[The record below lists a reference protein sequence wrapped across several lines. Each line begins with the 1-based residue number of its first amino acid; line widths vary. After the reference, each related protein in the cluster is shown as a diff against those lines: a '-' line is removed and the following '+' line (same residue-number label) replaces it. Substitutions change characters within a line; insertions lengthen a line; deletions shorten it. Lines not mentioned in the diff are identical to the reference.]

1 MIILYDSDEREF
13 TTLGLG
19 VLRDVI
25 SCEVT
30 EELNGIFEVSVDYP
44 ISGNHYSDIGE
55 NKIMLI
61 KANPYDDNG
70 QPFRIYKITKPID
83 GVVNILAQHISY
95 DMSGYTVE
103 PFEGTDLDDTLSKI
117 QNGTIIPAPFTL
129 IRGQDKTNVQTEFKI
144 EQPYSQRA
152 LLAGSDETILN
163 VYKGEF
169 EFDRFNVILHNHRGS
184 DRGVRIRYG
193 KNMTSGEQEL
203 NFEKTYTAVYP
214 YYASHVSET
223 ITEQT
228 DVYEQVYIVEGQ
240 EPLSINWLSQE
251 PGPNNK
257 PLLPIL
263 QNSPVQ
269 IATEGE
275 YFGRIFIWKSFPD
288 LETGGEFLRYAE
300 VTDQAE
306 DYPPTRKETVTRE
319 EERYE
324 YVVLPEKVIYIN
336 ENSVRQNILT
346 LDLTSN
352 FDSIPTEEE
361 LRNRA
366 NQYISDNKIGEIKD
380 SIKVSFIKL
389 SDSPEYSQFKNL
401 ETVKLG
407 DYVRIEYEELGI
419 STKLQVISYN
429 YNPLTNLYTE
439 IELGTKQSTLS
450 DTVVTEGDNVS
461 ALTNDKGYTDKTTVN
476 ELIAKTV
483 TADYIL
489 ALNAKF
495 TQAQITEL
503 LTADTIRTR
512 LIEASQ
518 FDIDYLVAEKL
529 VAQDAEVYNQL
540 IAGNIKVRGDID
552 ILSGSITITGNPE
565 TTDVYINA
573 DSTIEPLSENWL
585 CSDEEGLIP
594 IVHES
599 GPSPFYIVKTSGD
612 YYGNIYRYFDDNY
625 IEWTDDTTFAVDQYG
640 NVHANSVEIEGYI
653 KAIAGDIGGCKI
665 IDGVLEVDGANISGT
680 LEAVTIDSSTI
691 IGSELKIGEIGED
704 DYNFEVDDSG
714 HVTIQDG
721 TISIGKPL
729 NIAQYTTAYTIEDS
743 EPYSS
748 GWLTLTEGSTTP
760 LTPQENVYYKVYY
773 NNKERYY
780 YWESNIYNE
789 KKETY
794 INIEDGKIYG
804 QEIEFD
810 YGVINNLEY
819 LGANSAKVND
829 ITVYDTLEVANE
841 IVINTS
847 MYLEVERNNTN
858 YAYQTFSSPD
868 IVITPDYSSQSVRW
882 AFVRHIT
889 YEGSSFYTDE
899 YSVSINVKNYDY
911 DTYKNTN
918 LGFVELWFSGRIM
931 VYYSYPGHEET
942 IYNYEDSIFSM
953 SIINFD
959 TTTESAITTGI
970 IRIDTDESIVIRNI
984 VLIRFHVYS
993 SNMQSGKIGIL
1004 QNDGEFYL
1012 SVTNGIVTDN
1022 IGTPSHKI
1030 NNLYSEN
1037 GYLDYVEIE
1046 SGKFNSLQARR
1057 NNGTYVDIRNLYGYR
1072 VWGGTIEATNGQ
1084 QAYVFMWGF
1093 SSVKPYGCTQESMVA
1108 VVASPKYNT
1117 GANTERNWET
1127 GWDDIGVFVK
1137 NKIQQTVTYN
1147 VVVVFYFIF
1156 D

>member
-103 PFEGTDLDDTLSKI
+103 PFDGTDLDDTLSKI

-144 EQPYSQRA
+144 EQPYSQRS

-240 EPLSINWLSQE
+240 TPLSINWLSQE

-407 DYVRIEYEELGI
+407 DYVQIEYEELGI

-461 ALTNDKGYTDKTTVN
+461 ALTNDKGYTDRTTVN

-489 ALNAKF
+489 ALNAEF
-495 TQAQITEL
+495 TQAQISEL

-512 LIEASQ
+512 MIEASQ

-565 TTDVYINA
+565 TIDAYINA

-599 GPSPFYIVKTSGD
+599 GPSPFYIVKTLGD

-691 IGSELKIGEIGED
+691 IGSEIKIGEISPD
-704 DYNFEVDDSG
+704 NYHFSVDDSG
-714 HVTIQDG
+714 FVKITDGSIQLGAPFTPD
-721 TISIGKPL
+721 
-729 NIAQYTTAYTIEDS
+729 QYTNAYIIENS
-743 EPYSS
+743 TPFTS
-748 GWLTLTEGSTTP
+748 GWLTLTEGSSTP
-760 LTPQENVYYKVYY
+760 LQPQDNMLYRVYY
-773 NNKERYY
+773 NRKYRFY
-780 YWESNIYNE
+780 YWNTDIYLE
-789 KKETY
+789 KQETY
-794 INIEDGKIYG
+794 ISIDDDGKIYA
-804 QEIEFD
+804 QEVEFD
-810 YGVINNLEY
+810 NGTINNLDY
-819 LGANSAKVND
+819 MGATEINASEMLISDV
-829 ITVYDTLEVANE
+829 LEVANE
-841 IVINTS
+841 IKLSTDVSLTAQATASGSSILQQFGVDFLYSIRSGAEQFLWIMEFELYNIDFEQ
-847 MYLEVERNNTN
+847 YKDTN
-858 YAYQTFSSPD
+858 YGYVDIEVKISFTVFNSSGGG
-868 IVITPDYSSQSVRW
+868 IGYNERRT
-882 AFVRHIT
+882 
-889 YEGSSFYTDE
+889 
-899 YSVSINVKNYDY
+899 VS
-911 DTYKNTN
+911 
-918 LGFVELWFSGRIM
+918 
-931 VYYSYPGHEET
+931 
-942 IYNYEDSIFSM
+942 
-953 SIINFD
+953 FD
-959 TTTESAITTGI
+959 TTKSYQLIAIRVYNDVAPEGNRVI
-970 IRIDTDESIVIRNI
+970 VNDIRINKKNEQWNANLVP
-984 VLIRFHVYS
+984 
-993 SNMQSGKIGIL
+993 IL
-1004 QNDGEFYL
+1004 QLDGSLFL
-1012 SVTNGIVTDN
+1012 RVTNGLFVEN
-1022 IGTPSHKI
+1022 IGTEQEPCE
-1030 NNLYSEN
+1030 NVYVEN
-1037 GYLDYVEIE
+1037 GRFD
-1046 SGKFNSLQARR
+1046 SLYIKIGNNYDDVR
-1057 NNGTYVDIRNLYGYR
+1057 NVSPYR
-1072 VWGGTIEATNGQ
+1072 VWGGTIDLNSGETDYALRYTWTEATVHHIT
-1084 QAYVFMWGF
+1084 AD
-1093 SSVKPYGCTQESMVA
+1093 SIRSISV
-1108 VVASPKYNT
+1108 
-1117 GANTERNWET
+1117 TER
-1127 GWDDIGVFVK
+1127 DDPTSASARERNYRAGYDSTGVFVH
-1137 NKIQQTVTYN
+1137 NTATVS
-1147 VVVVFYFIF
+1147 VKFYVIIVYWYRY
-1156 D
+1156 

>member
-61 KANPYDDNG
+61 KANPYDDG
-70 QPFRIYKITKPID
+70 QPFRIYKMTKPID

-103 PFEGTDLDDTLSKI
+103 PFEGTDLEDTLSKI

-129 IRGQDKTNVQTEFKI
+129 IRGQDKNNVQTEFKI

-240 EPLSINWLSQE
+240 APLSINWLSQE

-407 DYVRIEYEELGI
+407 DYVQIEYEELGI

-489 ALNAKF
+489 ALDATF
-495 TQAQITEL
+495 TQAQIKEL

-565 TTDVYINA
+565 TIDAYINA
-573 DSTIEPLSENWL
+573 NSTIEPLSENWL

-599 GPSPFYIVKTSGD
+599 GPSPFYIIKTSGD
-612 YYGNIYRYFDDNY
+612 YYGNIYRYFDDSY
-625 IEWTDDTTFAVDQYG
+625 IEWTDNTTFAVDQYG
-640 NVHANSVEIEGYI
+640 NVHANSVVIEGYI
-653 KAIAGDIGGCKI
+653 KAIAGEIGGCNI
-665 IDGVLEVDGANISGT
+665 VDGVLEVDGAHISGT
-680 LEAVTIDSSTI
+680 LDAVTIESSTI
-691 IGSELKIGEIGED
+691 VGSEIKIGEISPD
-704 DYNFEVDDSG
+704 NYHFSVDDSG
-714 HVTIQDG
+714 FVKITDGSIQLGSPFTPD
-721 TISIGKPL
+721 
-729 NIAQYTTAYTIEDS
+729 QYTDAYIIENS
-743 EPYSS
+743 TPFTS
-748 GWLTLTEGSTTP
+748 GWLTLTDGGTTP
-760 LTPQENVYYKVYY
+760 LTPQDDMLYRVYY
-773 NNKERYY
+773 NRKYRFY
-780 YWESNIYNE
+780 YWNTDIYLE
-789 KKETY
+789 KQETY
-794 INIEDGKIYG
+794 ISIYDDGKIYA
-804 QEIEFD
+804 QEVEFD
-810 YGVINNLEY
+810 NGTINNLDY
-819 LGANSAKVND
+819 MGATEINASEMLVSD
-829 ITVYDTLEVANE
+829 ILEVANE
-841 IVINTS
+841 IKLSTDVSLTAQATS
-847 MYLEVERNNTN
+847 GGSSVLQQFGLDFFMSERSYNDRLLWNIYFKLYNIDFDQYEDTN
-858 YAYQTFSSPD
+858 YGYVD
-868 IVITPDYSSQSVRW
+868 IEVKISFTVFNSYGGGVGYNERRTVSFDATKRFQYVIISVYNDVVPTGDKLVISSVR
-882 AFVRHIT
+882 
-889 YEGSSFYTDE
+889 
-899 YSVSINVKNYDY
+899 INKKNEQW
-911 DTYKNTN
+911 NAN
-918 LGFVELWFSGRIM
+918 LV
-931 VYYSYPGHEET
+931 P
-942 IYNYEDSIFSM
+942 
-953 SIINFD
+953 
-959 TTTESAITTGI
+959 
-970 IRIDTDESIVIRNI
+970 
-984 VLIRFHVYS
+984 
-993 SNMQSGKIGIL
+993 IL
-1004 QNDGEFYL
+1004 QNDGDLFL
-1012 SVTNGIVTDN
+1012 KVTNGIFVEN
-1022 IGTPSHKI
+1022 IGTEQEPCEK
-1030 NNLYSEN
+1030 LYVEN
-1037 GYLDYVEIE
+1037 GRFDSIQVKYGSYYDDP
-1046 SGKFNSLQARR
+1046 R
-1057 NNGTYVDIRNLYGYR
+1057 NASPYR
-1072 VWGGTIEATNGQ
+1072 VWGTTIDLNSGQ
-1084 QAYVFMWGF
+1084 TEYALRYTWTEV
-1093 SSVKPYGCTQESMVA
+1093 SALHITADSIISVSVTEIDDPTT
-1108 VVASPKYNT
+1108 AS
-1117 GANTERNWET
+1117 ARERNYRAGHDRT
-1127 GWDDIGVFVK
+1127 GVFVH
-1137 NKIQQTVTYN
+1137 NTATVSVRFYVI
-1147 VVVVFYFIF
+1147 VVYWYRY
-1156 D
+1156 